1 MSKFNVKGK
10 GGGGGAKR
18 ASIINT
24 LCDDASVVVTAEATG
39 KTKDW
44 VSVCLC
50 GGWEWRRRMEEEE
63 RRRRRRTCVIYGCG
77 GGIVAGMRGEVE
89 RKSRRNALAHC
100 CLANENS

>member
-24 LCDDASVVVTAEATG
+24 LCDDASECCGYGGDDG
-39 KTKDW
+39 KDERLG
-44 VSVCLC
+44 VCLC

-63 RRRRRRTCVIYGCG
+63 RRG
-77 GGIVAGMRGEVE
+77 
-89 RKSRRNALAHC
+89 
-100 CLANENS
+100 